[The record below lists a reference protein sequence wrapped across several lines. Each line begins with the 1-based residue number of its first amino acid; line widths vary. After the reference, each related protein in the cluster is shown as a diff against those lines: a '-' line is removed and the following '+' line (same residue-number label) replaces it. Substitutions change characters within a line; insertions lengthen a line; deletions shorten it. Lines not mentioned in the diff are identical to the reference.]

1 MILAIDVGNTST
13 TVGLFDPTGALRFRS
28 SFTTQK
34 RATRDQCAISLL
46 DVFRLYGEDM
56 RGVTGAILSSVV
68 PPVTAAMRDAV
79 ELLTGQPPMVMGPGV
94 RTGLNIKSDI
104 HAQMGADIVAAS
116 VAAIAKYPTPLILI
130 DMGTAIA
137 MSVIRGSTYE
147 GCVIMPGVTVALE
160 ALSDR
165 AAELPHISVEPPACI
180 LGHNT
185 VDAMRAGA
193 VYGNAGMIDGMIQR
207 LEAASAPAATV
218 VGTGNNAPDI
228 LQKKHHL
235 RCRSVVK
242 RALSDLSEKHRGKA
256 AEGIRPTIVFTGRYG
271 RGQIKCVASSEQER
285 QQEVISMDHS
295 KTRRLTELALF
306 TAIVVV
312 LQVISTLVK
321 FGPFSITLTLVPI
334 VVGAAI
340 YGPKTGAYLGGV
352 FGLVATVASITGMDP
367 GGALY
372 WNAQP
377 FFTVLVIMAKGILA
391 GLIAGLIYQV
401 LKKHQTAAAVVA
413 AILCPVVNTGIFLLG
428 TFTLFYDLLLTMAG
442 GTNVIVFALT
452 GLLGWNF
459 IVEFLVS
466 LVLGPVIVRIV
477 NAHGDLNLRR
487 S

>member
-1 MILAIDVGNTST
+1 
-13 TVGLFDPTGALRFRS
+13 
-28 SFTTQK
+28 
-34 RATRDQCAISLL
+34 
-46 DVFRLYGEDM
+46 
-56 RGVTGAILSSVV
+56 
-68 PPVTAAMRDAV
+68 
-79 ELLTGQPPMVMGPGV
+79 
-94 RTGLNIKSDI
+94 
-104 HAQMGADIVAAS
+104 
-116 VAAIAKYPTPLILI
+116 
-130 DMGTAIA
+130 
-137 MSVIRGSTYE
+137 
-147 GCVIMPGVTVALE
+147 
-160 ALSDR
+160 
-165 AAELPHISVEPPACI
+165 
-180 LGHNT
+180 
-185 VDAMRAGA
+185 
-193 VYGNAGMIDGMIQR
+193 
-207 LEAASAPAATV
+207 
-218 VGTGNNAPDI
+218 
-228 LQKKHHL
+228 
-235 RCRSVVK
+235 
-242 RALSDLSEKHRGKA
+242 
-256 AEGIRPTIVFTGRYG
+256 
-271 RGQIKCVASSEQER
+271 
-285 QQEVISMDHS
+285 MDHS

-377 FFTVLVIMAKGILA
+377 LFTVLVIMAKGILA
-391 GLIAGLIYQV
+391 GLAAGFAYQA

-459 IVEFLVS
+459 VVEFLVS
-466 LVLGPVIVRIV
+466 LVLGPVVVRIV
-477 NAHGDLNLRR
+477 NAHGSLDLRR

>member
-1 MILAIDVGNTST
+1 
-13 TVGLFDPTGALRFRS
+13 
-28 SFTTQK
+28 
-34 RATRDQCAISLL
+34 
-46 DVFRLYGEDM
+46 
-56 RGVTGAILSSVV
+56 
-68 PPVTAAMRDAV
+68 
-79 ELLTGQPPMVMGPGV
+79 
-94 RTGLNIKSDI
+94 
-104 HAQMGADIVAAS
+104 
-116 VAAIAKYPTPLILI
+116 
-130 DMGTAIA
+130 
-137 MSVIRGSTYE
+137 
-147 GCVIMPGVTVALE
+147 
-160 ALSDR
+160 
-165 AAELPHISVEPPACI
+165 
-180 LGHNT
+180 
-185 VDAMRAGA
+185 
-193 VYGNAGMIDGMIQR
+193 
-207 LEAASAPAATV
+207 
-218 VGTGNNAPDI
+218 
-228 LQKKHHL
+228 
-235 RCRSVVK
+235 
-242 RALSDLSEKHRGKA
+242 
-256 AEGIRPTIVFTGRYG
+256 
-271 RGQIKCVASSEQER
+271 
-285 QQEVISMDHS
+285 MDHN

-391 GLIAGLIYQV
+391 GLIAGLTYQV

-413 AILCPVVNTGIFLLG
+413 AILCPLVNTGIFLLG

-466 LVLGPVIVRIV
+466 LVFGPVIVRIV

>member
-1 MILAIDVGNTST
+1 
-13 TVGLFDPTGALRFRS
+13 
-28 SFTTQK
+28 
-34 RATRDQCAISLL
+34 
-46 DVFRLYGEDM
+46 
-56 RGVTGAILSSVV
+56 
-68 PPVTAAMRDAV
+68 
-79 ELLTGQPPMVMGPGV
+79 
-94 RTGLNIKSDI
+94 
-104 HAQMGADIVAAS
+104 
-116 VAAIAKYPTPLILI
+116 
-130 DMGTAIA
+130 
-137 MSVIRGSTYE
+137 
-147 GCVIMPGVTVALE
+147 
-160 ALSDR
+160 
-165 AAELPHISVEPPACI
+165 
-180 LGHNT
+180 
-185 VDAMRAGA
+185 
-193 VYGNAGMIDGMIQR
+193 
-207 LEAASAPAATV
+207 
-218 VGTGNNAPDI
+218 
-228 LQKKHHL
+228 
-235 RCRSVVK
+235 
-242 RALSDLSEKHRGKA
+242 
-256 AEGIRPTIVFTGRYG
+256 
-271 RGQIKCVASSEQER
+271 
-285 QQEVISMDHS
+285 MDHS

-391 GLIAGLIYQV
+391 GLIAGLIYQA

>member
-1 MILAIDVGNTST
+1 
-13 TVGLFDPTGALRFRS
+13 
-28 SFTTQK
+28 
-34 RATRDQCAISLL
+34 
-46 DVFRLYGEDM
+46 
-56 RGVTGAILSSVV
+56 
-68 PPVTAAMRDAV
+68 
-79 ELLTGQPPMVMGPGV
+79 
-94 RTGLNIKSDI
+94 
-104 HAQMGADIVAAS
+104 
-116 VAAIAKYPTPLILI
+116 
-130 DMGTAIA
+130 
-137 MSVIRGSTYE
+137 
-147 GCVIMPGVTVALE
+147 
-160 ALSDR
+160 
-165 AAELPHISVEPPACI
+165 
-180 LGHNT
+180 
-185 VDAMRAGA
+185 
-193 VYGNAGMIDGMIQR
+193 
-207 LEAASAPAATV
+207 
-218 VGTGNNAPDI
+218 
-228 LQKKHHL
+228 
-235 RCRSVVK
+235 
-242 RALSDLSEKHRGKA
+242 
-256 AEGIRPTIVFTGRYG
+256 
-271 RGQIKCVASSEQER
+271 
-285 QQEVISMDHS
+285 MDHS

-377 FFTVLVIMAKGILA
+377 FFTVLVIMVKGILA
-391 GLIAGLIYQV
+391 GLIAGLAYQV